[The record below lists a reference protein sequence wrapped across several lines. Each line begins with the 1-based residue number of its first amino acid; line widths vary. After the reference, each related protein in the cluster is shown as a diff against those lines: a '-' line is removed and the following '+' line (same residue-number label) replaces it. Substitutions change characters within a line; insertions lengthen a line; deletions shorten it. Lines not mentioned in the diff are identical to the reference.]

1 MASKCVIYSPS
12 ENNPICYSS
21 SPCSSS
27 SHCSSA
33 GMVLADIGSLS
44 LSPNYGVIPPASS
57 SHELEIERSS
67 WVFPFTGSHQSGD
80 VVLEGKGSDCSDA
93 FGENNDTANR
103 NANSIDE
110 NPNNENMN
118 SGKETDS
125 GQSKLCARG
134 HWRPAEDTKLK
145 ELVALYGPQNWNL
158 IAEKLEGRSG
168 KRTRNAFIFFPCFR
182 FFLLLTLLLCGIC
195 IKVKAAD

>member
-1 MASKCVIYSPS
+1 MANKCVIYSTS
-12 ENNPICYSS
+12 EKNPNCF
-21 SPCSSS
+21 SPSSS
-27 SHCSSA
+27 SSSS
-33 GMVLADIGSLS
+33 GMVLADIASLS
-44 LSPNYGVIPPASS
+44 LSPSYGVIPPSS
-57 SHELEIERSS
+57 SSSSSSMETGRGS
-67 WVFPFTGSHQSGD
+67 WVFS
-80 VVLEGKGSDCSDA
+80 LMGKGSDCSDV
-93 FGENNDTANR
+93 FLENNDTENH
-103 NANSIDE
+103 NANSNDE
-110 NPNNENMN
+110 NPNNENIN

-145 ELVALYGPQNWNL
+145 ELVAHYGPQNWNL